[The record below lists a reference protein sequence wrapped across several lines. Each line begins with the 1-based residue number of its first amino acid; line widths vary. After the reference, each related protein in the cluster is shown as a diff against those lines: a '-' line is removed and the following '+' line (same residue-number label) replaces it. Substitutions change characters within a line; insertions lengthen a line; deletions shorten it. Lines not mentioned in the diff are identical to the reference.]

1 MKKQAN
7 QLNMQKNY
15 GIDNFDY
22 EGLGLWHTQYSSFN
36 KTKKLKKNMS
46 LTLVL

>member
-7 QLNMQKNY
+7 QLNMQKIY

-22 EGLGLWHTQYSSFN
+22 EGHNLWH
-36 KTKKLKKNMS
+36 KR
-46 LTLVL
+46 